1 MRKEVIYYAFDGKKF
16 STEPECRKYEKNK
29 KDLQKTYRAIN
40 TLKNFCSRNDC
51 SNCPFY
57 NFSTGFCKFKM
68 RVPCE
73 WEV

>member
-1 MRKEVIYYAFDGKKF
+1 MRREVIYYAFDGKQF
-16 STEPECRKYEKNK
+16 DTEHECREYEKNK
-29 KDLQKTYRAIN
+29 KDLQKTYEAIN
-40 TLKNFCSRNDC
+40 TLKNFCNRYNC

-57 NFSTGFCKFKM
+57 NFNDGSCRFEM